1 MKGEIVMITKSKVSE
16 ITVDD
21 IQYYLR
27 LSEVE
32 DNEKKYFETIKDVS
46 IDYILNYTG
55 LTKEEIDNYS
65 DLVIVVYVLCQ
76 DMYDN
81 RSYYV
86 DKNNVNKVVQS
97 ILDMHSRNLII

>member
-1 MKGEIVMITKSKVSE
+1 MITKSKVSE

-21 IQYYLR
+21 IQNYLR
-27 LSEVE
+27 LSEID
-32 DNEKKYFETIKDVS
+32 DNEKKFFERIKDIS

-55 LTKEEIDNYS
+55 LKVEEVDNYS

-81 RSYYV
+81 RTYYV
-86 DKNNVNKVVQS
+86 DKGNVNKVVQS
-97 ILDMHSRNLII
+97 ILDMHSRNLIA